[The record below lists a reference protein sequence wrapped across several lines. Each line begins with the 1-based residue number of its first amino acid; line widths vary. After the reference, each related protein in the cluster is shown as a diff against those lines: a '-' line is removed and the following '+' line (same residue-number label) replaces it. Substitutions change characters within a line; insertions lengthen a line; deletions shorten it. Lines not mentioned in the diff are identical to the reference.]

1 MLEYFRLERF
11 LSFFSIRISLF
22 SFSVGFKQ
30 FAKKEALSKLSTIFK
45 LERHFEKNEDL
56 SGLVGLAGRRGL
68 RT

>member
-11 LSFFSIRISLF
+11 LSFILQPD
-22 SFSVGFKQ
+22 SVWFKQ
-30 FAKKEALSKLSTIFK
+30 FAKKEALSKLSTIFI

>member
-1 MLEYFRLERF
+1 MKTQLADILNVRC
-11 LSFFSIRISLF
+11 
-22 SFSVGFKQ
+22 SVGFKQ
-30 FAKKEALSKLSTIFK
+30 FAKKGALSKLSTIFI

>member
-11 LSFFSIRISLF
+11 LSFILQPD
-22 SFSVGFKQ
+22 SVGFKQ
-30 FAKKEALSKLSTIFK
+30 FAKKEALSKLSTIFI
-45 LERHFEKNEDL
+45 LERHFGKKNEDL